1 MDDNAG
7 GWIVIEHILQDA
19 AAMIRHTEQTLEVH
33 RRNRDSMIIR
43 AHAEGL
49 SLRRIG
55 ELAGVS
61 HQTVANVVA
70 AGASTTT
77 ETNCRPPVE

>member
-1 MDDNAG
+1 MS
-7 GWIVIEHILQDA
+7 ITILLQDA
-19 AAMIRHTEQTLEVH
+19 ADAVMDAEYTLASH
-33 RRNRDSMIIR
+33 RRNREAMIIQ

-70 AGASTTT
+70 AGAATTT
-77 ETNCRPPVE
+77 SQHQPPS

>member
-1 MDDNAG
+1 MDDNAR

-19 AAMIRHTEQTLEVH
+19 AEAVMHAEYALEVH
-33 RRNRDSMIIR
+33 RRNRDAMIIQ

-70 AGASTTT
+70 AGAATTT
-77 ETNCRPPVE
+77 SQHQPPS

>member
-1 MDDNAG
+1 MS
-7 GWIVIEHILQDA
+7 ITQLLQA
-19 AAMIRHTEQTLEVH
+19 AAYDVTHAEYTLASY
-33 RRNRDSMIIR
+33 RRKREAMIIQ

-55 ELAGVS
+55 EIAGVS

-70 AGASTTT
+70 AGAATTT
-77 ETNCRPPVE
+77 SQHQPPS

>member
-1 MDDNAG
+1 
-7 GWIVIEHILQDA
+7 VITTMLQDA
-19 AAMIRHTEQTLEVH
+19 AEVVMYAEYTLEAH
-33 RRNRDSMIIR
+33 RRNRDALIIR

-77 ETNCRPPVE
+77 ETQGRPPVE

>member
-1 MDDNAG
+1 MS
-7 GWIVIEHILQDA
+7 ITQLLQA
-19 AAMIRHTEQTLEVH
+19 AAHDVTHAEYTLASY
-33 RRNRDSMIIR
+33 RRKREAMIIQ

-61 HQTVANVVA
+61 HETVRTIVA
-70 AGASTTT
+70 AHSTKADS
-77 ETNCRPPVE
+77 

>member
-1 MDDNAG
+1 MS
-7 GWIVIEHILQDA
+7 ITLLLQA
-19 AAMIRHTEQTLEVH
+19 AADDVMDAEYTLASY
-33 RRNRDSMIIR
+33 RRKREAMIIQ

-61 HQTVANVVA
+61 HETIRTIVADH
-70 AGASTTT
+70 STKADS
-77 ETNCRPPVE
+77 

>member
-1 MDDNAG
+1 MS
-7 GWIVIEHILQDA
+7 ITILLQDA
-19 AAMIRHTEQTLEVH
+19 ADAVMNAEYTLASHRRKREAMIIQ
-33 RRNRDSMIIR
+33 

-61 HQTVANVVA
+61 HETVRTIVA
-70 AGASTTT
+70 AHSTKADS
-77 ETNCRPPVE
+77 

>member
-1 MDDNAG
+1 M
-7 GWIVIEHILQDA
+7 IEHILQDS
-19 AAMIRHTEQTLEVH
+19 AAMIRHTEKTLEVH
-33 RRNRDSMIIR
+33 RRNRDAMIIR

-70 AGASTTT
+70 AGAATTT
-77 ETNCRPPVE
+77 SQHQPPS